1 MYIFEGFPLHFMLS
15 KIFERFPNLGHSFF
29 HGVLGDEAVNQN
41 FVLLPE
47 PVGPAER
54 LYVVVRVP
62 VRVVYE
68 DGVRRGQ
75 VDAQAARPRRKQE
88 GEVLGSGRCV
98 GIVFN

>member
-1 MYIFEGFPLHFMLS
+1 MFA
-15 KIFERFPNLGHSFF
+15 NLGHPFL
-29 HGVLGDEAVNQN
+29 HGVLGDEAVDQHL
-41 FVLLPE
+41 VLLAQ

-75 VDAQAARPRRKQE
+75 VDSQAARPRRKQE
-88 GEVLGSGRCV
+88 GEVLGSGRCALV
-98 GIVFN
+98 SV